1 VIAIDTNVL
10 VRLLLA
16 DNAAQY
22 KASMKLFSTE
32 QIFIPDTVILETEWV
47 LRAVYDFE
55 PTQICDALKRIF
67 GLKNVALSDG
77 QRMSQ
82 VIAWHELGLDFADA
96 MHLALSQHLESLKTF
111 DNAFIKQAKPLSA
124 CRVEKP

>member
-1 VIAIDTNVL
+1 MIAIDTNVL

-16 DNAAQY
+16 DNPAQY

-55 PTQICDALKRIF
+55 PAQICDAFKRIL

-77 QRMSQ
+77 QRMAQ

-111 DNAFIKQAKPLSA
+111 DAAFIKQAKPLSA